1 MNTPT
6 YEYLLADIKRMAFA
20 TPEEAQH
27 YLCQSRASVILA
39 IRVTRA
45 AFGLSLGQAKKVVD
59 RHPVWHQKAVLGG
72 RMQNV
77 AMKVALR
84 YGEQCEQRDLL
95 QR

>member
-72 RMQNV
+72 RIQNV

-84 YGEQCEQRDLL
+84 YGEQCKQRDLL

>member
-20 TPEEAQH
+20 TPEEAQR

-59 RHPVWHQKAVLGG
+59 RHPVWHQKAVVGG

>member
-6 YEYLLADIKRMAFA
+6 YKYLLADIKRMAFA

-72 RMQNV
+72 RIQNV

-95 QR
+95 QC

>member
-1 MNTPT
+1 MNSPT
-6 YEYLLADIKRMAFA
+6 YEHLLADIKRMDLAS
-20 TPEEAQH
+20 PDQAQR

-39 IRVTRA
+39 IRVTRT
-45 AFGLSLGQAKKVVD
+45 AFGLSLGQAKKIVD

-72 RMQNV
+72 RIQNV
-77 AMKVALR
+77 AMKAALR

>member
-20 TPEEAQH
+20 TPEEAQR

-45 AFGLSLGQAKKVVD
+45 AFGLSPGQAKKVVD

-84 YGEQCEQRDLL
+84 YGEQCEQEDLL